1 MLHNNKKLKTM
12 INNTLN
18 IENTKLGDLLS
29 AGASTPIKENSMFKV
44 LAELGGNMET
54 VSAIIKSDSNDT
66 DYEINSQLDLLDPLS
81 VLAVM
86 RAALSKEDINRECL
100 VDLLDFLML
109 KHFSQNVEIV
119 GDYLNSP
126 EHYMNES
133 PALSDPEFIPRGIV
147 EKQIKSYDSNKDDD
161 SQYSLSDKPHWRE
174 LYGKFSAIRKAKGE
188 MQAEPDRSMSI

>member
-1 MLHNNKKLKTM
+1 MK
-12 INNTLN
+12 INTLN
-18 IENTKLGDLLS
+18 IKNTKLGDLLS

-44 LAELGGNMET
+44 LVEVGGNMET
-54 VSAIIKSDSNDT
+54 VAAIIKSDSNDS

-109 KHFSQNVEIV
+109 KNFAQNVDVV
-119 GDYLNSP
+119 GDFMNSP
-126 EHYMNES
+126 EYYMNES

-147 EKQIKSYDSNKDDD
+147 EKQIKAYDSNKDDD

-174 LYGKFSAIRKAKGE
+174 LYGRFSEIRKAKLETHEEFDGT
-188 MQAEPDRSMSI
+188 I

>member
-1 MLHNNKKLKTM
+1 VPPQTNKQTM
-12 INNTLN
+12 KINTLN

-44 LAELGGNMET
+44 LVEVGGNMET
-54 VSAIIKSDSNDT
+54 VAAIIKSDSNDS

-109 KHFSQNVEIV
+109 KNFAQNVDVV
-119 GDYLNSP
+119 GDFMNSP
-126 EHYMNES
+126 EYYMNES

-147 EKQIKSYDSNKDDD
+147 EKQIKAYDSNKDDD

-174 LYGKFSAIRKAKGE
+174 LYGKFSEIKQTKLETHEEFDGT
-188 MQAEPDRSMSI
+188 I